1 MWPFIF
7 LGCLLTLLGSFIGI
21 VLGYFFKKVA
31 RLAKLVFVASL
42 IGMIISIVMGIRQ
55 DDWEAQ
61 QKGFLDALDL
71 RAAKQAGIAAPAIW
85 KTNREQLEKETQEAK
100 RAADERVKAE
110 QAKAE
115 AERAKAEQEEAE
127 ERAKAEHAT
136 AEACERDLQCIGNE
150 KSIEAA
156 FACRPWVERM
166 AKNDFQWTDHWYEGK
181 FDRFRWHEKSHDV
194 ITYVGDK
201 IKFQNGFG
209 AWVRSKYECDYNFR
223 KKSVADIRVEAG
235 QLPP

>member
-1 MWPFIF
+1 MSCDRGGDVLKVGQM
-7 LGCLLTLLGSFIGI
+7 LGDDRLGWSA
-21 VLGYFFKKVA
+21 VVA
-31 RLAKLVFVASL
+31 NSL
-42 IGMIISIVMGIRQ
+42 
-55 DDWEAQ
+55 
-61 QKGFLDALDL
+61 L
-71 RAAKQAGIAAPAIW
+71 RAM
-85 KTNREQLEKETQEAK
+85 
-100 RAADERVKAE
+100 
-110 QAKAE
+110 
-115 AERAKAEQEEAE
+115 EAE

-181 FDRFRWHEKSHDV
+181 FDRFRWHDKSHDV